1 MKNKKVIIYLLLIVI
16 IVIIISNLSIF
27 FYKLKGDADYQNL
40 GLQITDSDIEY
51 CTNYGYDRFGK
62 YKVYKIK
69 NYFSDSMDMLKKQL
83 ENSEIWSKNKYYE
96 YIMKEFYEI
105 KDDDIVPI
113 DREDLYYYNKGYA
126 IFDLKNAKL
135 YYFENRP
142 FNYHKDYSNIL
153 GIKTNNY
160 KNREIYSVRGGPQ
173 NDGTDYYVYEFTE
186 EQGEEIIKT
195 LEHSSKWSKTK
206 LEDEQLNDFEYN
218 EEVLSIE
225 NGYYHYEKVCRTSD
239 EYKKH
244 HFTDEEAT
252 GWEIGVY
259 DADKNILYYYWRSY

>member
-1 MKNKKVIIYLLLIVI
+1 MKNKKIIIYILLIII
-16 IVIIISNLSIF
+16 IVIIISHLSIF
-27 FYKLKGDADYQNL
+27 FYKIKGDTDYKNL
-40 GLQITDSDIEY
+40 GLQIEDINIEY
-51 CTNYGYDRFGK
+51 CTKYGFDRFGK

-69 NYFSDSMDMLKKQL
+69 NYYSDSMDTFRKQL
-83 ENSEIWSKNKYYE
+83 ENSDIWSKNKYYE

-105 KDDDIVPI
+105 RDDYVVEI
-113 DREDLYYYNKGYA
+113 DREDLYYYEKGYA

-135 YYFENRP
+135 YYFENGP
-142 FNYHKDYSNIL
+142 FNHHKNYSEIL

-160 KNREIYSVRGGPQ
+160 KTREIYSVRGGPQ
-173 NDGTDYYVYEFTE
+173 GDGLDYYTYQFTD
-186 EQGEEIIKT
+186 EQGKEVIKT
-195 LEHSSKWSKTK
+195 LEQSPKWNKNR
-206 LEDEQLNDFEYN
+206 LEDEKLDDFEYN

-259 DADKNILYYYWRSY
+259 DIDNNILYYYWTSY